1 MNASPATRSPHRFRY
16 ETERPPMTASSL
28 RKLALGTLL
37 SACVGFAAAAAPA
50 LKAGVFDPPRQAPDF
65 SLQGTNGQALKLS
78 QYRGKVVLLAF
89 GYSHCLSVCPV
100 TLHTFAQTLRQ
111 MGAAAAAVQIVYVT
125 VDPQRDTPANLKA
138 FVGGF
143 DPRIIGGT
151 GTEQQLAQVRKDYGV
166 SATRIPDG
174 NSYMYD
180 HSSSIYLI
188 DRAGRIRALMPYG
201 HSPDDFAH
209 DLRLLLG
216 E

>member
-1 MNASPATRSPHRFRY
+1 
-16 ETERPPMTASSL
+16 MTGRSL
-28 RKLALGTLL
+28 RKLALGAVT
-37 SACVGFAAAAAPA
+37 AAYMTAAAASAPA
-50 LKAGVFDPPRQAPDF
+50 FKAGVFDPPRQAPDF
-65 SLQGTNGQALKLS
+65 SLQGTNGQGLQLS

>member
-1 MNASPATRSPHRFRY
+1 MTRR
-16 ETERPPMTASSL
+16 TL
-28 RKLALGTLL
+28 RKLALGALL
-37 SACVGFAAAAAPA
+37 SGCVAVAAASTPPF
-50 LKAGVFDPPRQAPDF
+50 KAGVFDPPRQAPDF
-65 SLQGTNGQALKLS
+65 SLQGSNGQELRLS

-89 GYSHCLSVCPV
+89 GYSHCLSVCPI

-111 MGAAAAAVQIVYVT
+111 MGPAAARVQIVYVT
-125 VDPQRDTPANLKA
+125 VDPQRDTPAKLKA
-138 FVGGF
+138 FVGSF

-151 GTEQQLAQVRKDYGV
+151 GTEMQLAQVRKDYGV

-188 DRAGRIRALMPYG
+188 DRVGRLRALMPYG
-201 HSPDDFAH
+201 HTPDDFAN
-209 DLRLLLG
+209 DLRILLG

>member
-1 MNASPATRSPHRFRY
+1 MRN
-16 ETERPPMTASSL
+16 
-28 RKLALGTLL
+28 LALGVLL
-37 SACVGFAAAAAPA
+37 SACVAAPA
-50 LKAGVFDPPRQAPDF
+50 ASPPAFKAGVFDPPRQAPDF
-65 SLQGTNGQALKLS
+65 SLQGTNGQELRLS

-89 GYSHCLSVCPV
+89 GYSHCLSVCPI

-111 MGAAAAAVQIVYVT
+111 MGTAAAGVRVVYVT

-188 DRAGRIRALMPYG
+188 DRVGRLRALMPYG
-201 HSPDDFAH
+201 HTPDDFAN
-209 DLRLLLG
+209 DLRILLG